1 MELAKNNFKC
11 SKSGS
16 CFHTL
21 KIISMK
27 GILLLLF
34 ASLLFTTDITAQDW
48 RKLSKMADKH
58 FQLAQYDKAATYYE
72 KAWKD
77 KDTKKELLYKAA
89 ECYQLMH
96 DYRKAADVYSQLRK
110 DHSLFPLVDWKYA
123 RMLMSDGQ
131 YKEAKE
137 VLRTFQSKYEGSD
150 KQKILTLVANDLS
163 GCEKGLNAAEEL
175 EKTNILLENPGENI
189 NTVAS
194 EFAPV
199 PFSDDILYF
208 SSDMKA
214 NKSRI
219 YRSQRIAGAWT
230 PAVEPS
236 LPNIPEGHLSNG
248 TFTPNGKRFYFTI
261 CNSNKAWDGM
271 QSECDIYVTRRAGN
285 DWASPVKL
293 RDYIRME
300 GSTAT
305 HPYVAH
311 IEGKEILYYVTDRVG
326 GKGGLDIWYTTREIS
341 SDDYDFTLPQNA
353 GANIN
358 TPGDETTPFYDVS
371 EGVLYFSS
379 NGHPSIGGLDIFKA
393 SGAEE
398 NFEEAKSL
406 GVPYNSSAEDY
417 YFRKNLTGTGGF
429 LVSNRLFGLEKI
441 ETTQE
446 DIFTFSNPMDIPIVK
461 GKVIDKAADQNLQEV
476 RVALFELKGVNNKRL
491 LTSQTFSSG
500 NYEFGLLPNK
510 KYRIQASK
518 AGFTPASIDFDT
530 YGYEDKKGYEFPL
543 ALSPG
548 NSALVKTDAQAVFKK
563 SDAVASSDKRFQSS
577 TKTKPQATTRSSSND
592 SKRPPSQTTTTENQ
606 TIISH
611 PSTPKTTPYRQ
622 ATAPQNNRTT
632 PLSEAPKHQGTYYKV
647 QFTVLV
653 DYRSS
658 DPLLDNARDLGRFDT
673 ELIVEK
679 GWTRVLVAEF
689 FDMGEAI
696 RIANKLQKRGYPDAF
711 VVKYRNG
718 RRVSL

>member
-1 MELAKNNFKC
+1 
-11 SKSGS
+11 
-16 CFHTL
+16 
-21 KIISMK
+21 MK
-27 GILLLLF
+27 GTLLILSGFLLF
-34 ASLLFTTDITAQDW
+34 ITDITAQDW

-58 FQLAQYDKAATYYE
+58 FKLAQYEKAAAYYE

-77 KDTKKELLYKAA
+77 KETKKEFLYKAA
-89 ECYQLMH
+89 ESYQLLL
-96 DYRKAADVYSQLRK
+96 DYRKAAEVYNQLRK

-123 RMLMSDGQ
+123 RMLMSSGQ
-131 YKEAKE
+131 YKEAE
-137 VLRTFQSKYEGSD
+137 EALRTFQSKYTGND
-150 KQKILTLVANDLS
+150 KQKILALVANDLK
-163 GCEKGLNAAEEL
+163 GCEMGQNAATEL
-175 EKTNILLENPGENI
+175 ERTNILLENPGENI

-219 YRSQRIAGAWT
+219 YRSQRIAGVWT

-248 TFTPNGKRFYFTI
+248 TFTPDGKRFYFTI
-261 CNSNKAWDGM
+261 CNSNKAWDGV
-271 QSECDIYVTRRAGN
+271 QSECDIYVTRRSGK

-311 IEGKEILYYVTDRVG
+311 VNGKEVLYYVTDRIG

-353 GANIN
+353 GPSIN

-393 SGAEE
+393 TGAEE
-398 NFEEAKSL
+398 SFGEAQSL

-446 DIFTFSNPMDIPIVK
+446 DIFTFANPMDIPIVK
-461 GKVIDKAADQNLQEV
+461 GKVTNKNADQNLQEV
-476 RVALFELKGVNNKRL
+476 RVALFELKGVDNKRL

-518 AGFTPASIDFDT
+518 AGFAPASIDFDT
-530 YGYEDKKGYEFPL
+530 YDYGEKKGYDFPL

-548 NSALVKTDAQAVFKK
+548 NSALVKNDEQPVYKKTTRINSRKK
-563 SDAVASSDKRFQSS
+563 SKSPSQ
-577 TKTKPQATTRSSSND
+577 TKTQATTRSSVASND
-592 SKRPPSQTTTTENQ
+592 SNRSASQTTTTKNQ

-611 PSTPKTTPYRQ
+611 PSGPTTSAYRKP
-622 ATAPQNNRTT
+622 AASENNRSISSA
-632 PLSEAPKHQGTYYKV
+632 PPKHQGTYYKV

-679 GWTRVLVAEF
+679 GWTRVLIAEF
-689 FDMGEAI
+689 YDMGEAI
-696 RIANKLQKRGYPDAF
+696 RIAKKLQKRGYPDAF

>member
-1 MELAKNNFKC
+1 
-11 SKSGS
+11 
-16 CFHTL
+16 
-21 KIISMK
+21 MK

-34 ASLLFTTDITAQDW
+34 GFLLFNTDAIAQDW

-58 FQLAQYDKAATYYE
+58 YKLAQYDKAAAHYE

-77 KDTKKELLYKAA
+77 KETKKELLYKAA

-96 DYRKAADVYSQLRK
+96 NYSKAADVYSQLRN
-110 DHSLFPLVDWKYA
+110 DRSLFPLVDWKYA
-123 RMLMSDGQ
+123 KMLMSNEQYTEAMDVLHTFKGQ
-131 YKEAKE
+131 YKGNN
-137 VLRTFQSKYEGSD
+137 KY
-150 KQKILTLVANDLS
+150 KILPLVENDIK
-163 GCEKGLNAAEEL
+163 GCKNGLNAANEL
-175 EKTNILLENPGENI
+175 EKTNIILENPGENI
-189 NTVAS
+189 NTVAN

-208 SSDMKA
+208 SSNMKA

-230 PAVEPS
+230 PAVEPK

-261 CNSNKAWDGM
+261 CNSNKAWDGI
-271 QSECDIYVTRRAGN
+271 QSECNIYVTRRSGKN
-285 DWASPVKL
+285 WASPVKL

-311 IEGKEILYYVTDRVG
+311 IGGKEILYYVTDRVG
-326 GKGGLDIWYTTREIS
+326 GKGGLDIWYTTREID

-353 GANIN
+353 GSNIN
-358 TPGDETTPFYDVS
+358 TPGDETTPFYDTS

-379 NGHPSIGGLDIFKA
+379 NGHPTIGGLDIFKA
-393 SGAEE
+393 AGAEE
-398 NFEEAKSL
+398 TFEKAQSM

-441 ETTQE
+441 ETIQE

-461 GKVIDKAADQNLQEV
+461 GKVTDKDADQNLQEV
-476 RVALFELKGVNNKRL
+476 RVALFELKNNKKRL

-500 NYEFGLLPNK
+500 NYEFGLLPDK

-518 AGFTPASIDFDT
+518 AGFAPSSLDFDT
-530 YGYEDKKGYEFPL
+530 YGYNEKKGYEFSL
-543 ALSPG
+543 ALTPG
-548 NSALVKTDAQAVFKK
+548 NSSLAKTDAIPVYKK
-563 SDAVASSDKRFQSS
+563 TSPTTIKN
-577 TKTKPQATTRSSSND
+577 QATKKYTKATTKSNSRSSIASNQ
-592 SKRPPSQTTTTENQ
+592 SNRAPSQTTTTKNQ
-606 TIISH
+606 TIINH
-611 PSTPKTTPYRQ
+611 PSTPTNSNTYHQP
-622 ATAPQNNRTT
+622 TAPQKKQQ
-632 PLSEAPKHQGTYYKV
+632 LSSEVPKHQGTYFKV
-647 QFTVLV
+647 QFTVLA
-653 DYRSS
+653 DYRIT

-673 ELIVEK
+673 ELIVAK

-696 RIANKLQKRGYPDAF
+696 RTAKKLQERGYPDAF

-718 RRVSL
+718 RRISL